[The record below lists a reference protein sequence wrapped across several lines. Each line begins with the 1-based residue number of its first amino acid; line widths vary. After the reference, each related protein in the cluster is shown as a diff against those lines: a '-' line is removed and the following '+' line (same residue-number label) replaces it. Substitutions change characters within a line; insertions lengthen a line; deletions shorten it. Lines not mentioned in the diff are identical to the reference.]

1 MDGIIQ
7 VSVTKSQHL
16 IVDEPHISECLQ
28 LSDISSIKDP
38 LFMLGTLCHP
48 VSVAT
53 SSQTSSDISAR
64 WSRSGDIQPCTPE
77 LLEKKQIVMLK
88 FTN

>member
-1 MDGIIQ
+1 MDDIIWY
-7 VSVTKSQHL
+7 SVTKSQHL
-16 IVDEPHISECLQ
+16 IVDEPHIYECLQ

-38 LFMLGTLCHP
+38 LFILGTLYHSF
-48 VSVAT
+48 SVAT

-64 WSRSGDIQPCTPE
+64 WSRSGDIQPSTPE
-77 LLEKKQIVMLK
+77 LPEKKQIVVLK